1 ARQIA
6 EGGKGLSGG
15 QKQLVAFTRLVLCD
29 PAVWLLDEPTA
40 SMDDDQERRCLSVLA
55 QRAQQGKT
63 LVIVTHKPSLLP
75 LVNRMV
81 VMSGNGIVLDGARD
95 QVLNELQARHAKA
108 TGQVPQTVTEVA
120 AL

>member
-1 ARQIA
+1 
-6 EGGKGLSGG
+6 
-15 QKQLVAFTRLVLCD
+15 
-29 PAVWLLDEPTA
+29 
-40 SMDDDQERRCLSVLA
+40 
-55 QRAQQGKT
+55 
-63 LVIVTHKPSLLP
+63 
-75 LVNRMV
+75 MV

>member
-1 ARQIA
+1 M
-6 EGGKGLSGG
+6 
-15 QKQLVAFTRLVLCD
+15 
-29 PAVWLLDEPTA
+29 LDEPTA